1 NEASWIQVLAAFA
14 FIRLISALPI
24 TPGGLGVV
32 ELGLT
37 AALIAA
43 GGDREEVVAG
53 VLVYRAFTYLLP
65 IPFGALTYVAWRRGA
80 KRRAAARSEATQVDK
95 PLTEIGPR
103 P

>member
-1 NEASWIQVLAAFA
+1 MSWIQVLAAFA
-14 FIRLISALPI
+14 FIRLVSALPI

-43 GGDREEVVAG
+43 GGDRAEVVAG
-53 VLVYRAFTYLLP
+53 VLVYRVLTYLLP

-80 KRRAAARSEATQVDK
+80 KRRAEAR
-95 PLTEIGPR
+95 TESNR
-103 P
+103 VASL